1 MFASEYHGGK
11 DIDAGAGYAVPSGD
25 TDQVKNKAHTVA
37 VGPDPGAPASDL
49 DEPLETT
56 APLANTVAPV
66 LCRPDHGT
74 REDCSWYH
82 GLWQYLRI
90 FKLVST
96 PHRHAGFFFDSFGSL
111 AREGS
116 YRRVLV
122 SGAADYALLAH
133 VLWAYRKEDAAADIT
148 VVDLCETPLFL
159 CKWYAKQAS
168 TAIDTHASDIL
179 DRQPGE
185 PFDLICTHSFLSQF
199 VRERRKDLISK
210 WRELLRPGGKVV
222 TSTRINLSGSP
233 EPAGFTPGQV
243 QAFGERVF
251 QEATLRRDTLGIDP
265 DEMADHARLYAER
278 SVHYTAATREELVQL
293 FEAGGFTIDRLIMTA
308 LRGNVA
314 AGQSG
319 PSTNQS
325 ATYAE
330 IVASRV

>member
-1 MFASEYHGGK
+1 MEARIWTQAQGMRSCRG
-11 DIDAGAGYAVPSGD
+11 I
-25 TDQVKNKAHTVA
+25 TDLLKKNAPTVA
-37 VGPDPGAPASDL
+37 VGPDSGGPPSDL
-49 DEPLETT
+49 DEPLATT
-56 APLANTVAPV
+56 APLAKTVASV
-66 LCRPDHGT
+66 FCRPDHGT

-82 GLWQYLRI
+82 GFWQYLRI

-122 SGAADYALLAH
+122 SGAADYAMLAH
-133 VLWAYRKEDAAADIT
+133 VLQAYRKEDAAADIT
-148 VVDLCETPLFL
+148 VLDLCETPLFL

-179 DRQPGE
+179 DREPGE
-185 PFDLICTHSFLSQF
+185 PFDLICTHSFLSRF

-243 QAFGERVF
+243 RAFGERVLH
-251 QEATLRRDTLGIDP
+251 EARLWSDTLGIDP

-278 SVHYTAATREELVQL
+278 SVHHTAATQEEIVQL
-293 FEAGGFTIDRLIMTA
+293 FEAGGFTLDRLNLTA
-308 LRGNVA
+308 LRGSVG